1 MGHVTSSQRQLR
13 PCRTPTVTMSLQISL
28 QYSHVTQST
37 IAIAIAIPI
46 AIPMRPLANGSV
58 CLSKSYGRL
67 ASRLDRTL
75 LPLGQSAGRVEV
87 PDFGS

>member
-28 QYSHVTQST
+28 QCSHITQST
-37 IAIAIAIPI
+37 IAIAIAIL
-46 AIPMRPLANGSV
+46 MRPLANGSV
-58 CLSKSYGRL
+58 CLSESYGRL
-67 ASRLDRTL
+67 ASGLDRML